1 MSATELAF
9 LQTYRQRRER
19 VVQWLRTAS
28 GGRGGVAIVPT
39 APEAMRNRDSDYPY
53 RHDSYFYYL
62 TGFTEPEAVL
72 AIVVPA
78 GNAPARSV
86 LFCRPKHEEREI
98 WDGFR
103 FGPEAA
109 KDAFGLEEG
118 HSVEDIDATLP
129 KLLANAGAVAYPLAE
144 SSAFDRRMRRWLDAV
159 RMQGRAGV
167 SSPHQA
173 LDVRAILDE
182 MRLFKDASELDIMRR
197 AGRISAGAHVR
208 AMQASRAGLREYHLE
223 AELLYEFRRHGAQ
236 SVAYNSIVATGPN
249 ACVLHYRAGNAELRD
264 GDLCLIDAGCELDGY
279 ASDITRTFPVNGRF
293 TGPQREL
300 YELVVAAQ
308 EAALAQTRPG
318 VPYNVPHDAATR
330 VLAQGMLDTGLL
342 DANKVG
348 TLDDVIA
355 GGQYRQFYMHRTGH
369 WLGMDVHDVGEYRT
383 PGTVA
388 PAEGERPWRPL
399 EAGMVLTVE
408 PGIYVRPAPGV
419 PEQYWHIGIRIED
432 DAIVTPEG
440 CEIITRDVPVAPD
453 EIELVMRSRA

>member
-19 VVQWLRTAS
+19 VAQWLRAA
-28 GGRGGVAIVPT
+28 GGGVAIVPT

-78 GNAPARSV
+78 GGEPARSV

-109 KDAFGLEEG
+109 REAFGLEEA

-129 KLLANAGAVAYPLAE
+129 GLLANAAAVAYPLAE
-144 SSAFDRRMRRWLDAV
+144 SGTFDRRMRRWLDAV

-173 LDVRAILDE
+173 LDV
-182 MRLFKDASELDIMRR
+182 
-197 AGRISAGAHVR
+197 
-208 AMQASRAGLREYHLE
+208 QASRAGLREYHLE

-308 EAALAQTRPG
+308 EAAIAETRPG

-342 DANKVG
+342 DANQVG
-348 TLDDVIA
+348 TLDDVLA

-383 PGTVA
+383 PGAAA
-388 PAEGERPWRPL
+388 PAGGERPWRPL

-408 PGIYVRPAPGV
+408 PGIYVRPAAGV

-432 DAIVTPEG
+432 DAIVTPNG
-440 CEIITRDVPVAPD
+440 CEIITRDVPVAVAD
-453 EIELVMRSRA
+453 IEAVMRGQQ

>member
-19 VVQWLRTAS
+19 VAQWLRAA
-28 GGRGGVAIVPT
+28 GGGVAIVPT

-78 GNAPARSV
+78 GGEPARSV

-109 KDAFGLEEG
+109 REAFGLEEA

-129 KLLANAGAVAYPLAE
+129 GLLANAAAVAYPLAE
-144 SSAFDRRMRRWLDAV
+144 SGTFDRRMRRWLDAV

-182 MRLFKDASELDIMRR
+182 LRLFKDAGELDIMRR

-208 AMQASRAGLREYHLE
+208 AMQASRAGLR
-223 AELLYEFRRHGAQ
+223 
-236 SVAYNSIVATGPN
+236 
-249 ACVLHYRAGNAELRD
+249 
-264 GDLCLIDAGCELDGY
+264 
-279 ASDITRTFPVNGRF
+279 
-293 TGPQREL
+293 
-300 YELVVAAQ
+300 
-308 EAALAQTRPG
+308 
-318 VPYNVPHDAATR
+318 
-330 VLAQGMLDTGLL
+330 
-342 DANKVG
+342 
-348 TLDDVIA
+348 
-355 GGQYRQFYMHRTGH
+355 
-369 WLGMDVHDVGEYRT
+369 
-383 PGTVA
+383 
-388 PAEGERPWRPL
+388 
-399 EAGMVLTVE
+399 
-408 PGIYVRPAPGV
+408 
-419 PEQYWHIGIRIED
+419 
-432 DAIVTPEG
+432 
-440 CEIITRDVPVAPD
+440 
-453 EIELVMRSRA
+453 

>member
-109 KDAFGLEEG
+109 KDAFGLDEG

-182 MRLFKDASELDIMRR
+182 MRLFKDASELDTMRR

-318 VPYNVPHDAATR
+318 APYNVPHDAATR

-383 PGTVA
+383 PGAVA

>member
-19 VVQWLRTAS
+19 IVQWLRAA
-28 GGRGGVAIVPT
+28 GGGV
-39 APEAMRNRDSDYPY
+39 
-53 RHDSYFYYL
+53 
-62 TGFTEPEAVL
+62 

-78 GNAPARSV
+78 GSAPARSV

-109 KDAFGLEEG
+109 KDAFGLDEA
-118 HSVEDIDATLP
+118 HSVEEIDATLP
-129 KLLANAGAVAYPLAE
+129 KLLANAAAVACPLAE

-300 YELVVAAQ
+300 YALVVAAQ
-308 EAALAQTRPG
+308 EAALAETRPG

-342 DANKVG
+342 DADKVG

-383 PGTVA
+383 PGTAA

-453 EIELVMRSRA
+453 EIELVMRSQA